1 MADLPLDPL
10 LVAGDAETE
19 SLPPVSATR
28 FLSFGWT
35 TKLLPRSAKRLVVN
49 SKFST
54 DCSSILGIKNAAVA
68 WSERRGAV
76 SRSKS

>member
-1 MADLPLDPL
+1 MAHLHLYPPP
-10 LVAGDAETE
+10 VAGAAETE

-35 TKLLPRSAKRLVVN
+35 TKLLPRSAERLVVN
-49 SKFST
+49 PEFST

-68 WSERRGAV
+68 WPKRRGAV